1 MTVQTAGVSADRT
14 ATVLRALGDPARLR
28 IIWRLREE
36 ASGELRVGELVAAFD
51 LSQPTISH
59 HLKVLFDAGLL
70 QRRQEGNSV
79 LYRVDRAAF
88 DELVG
93 LVRGSGGD
101 PTSGQAPAEHRTEV
115 SAAAGPARATPG
127 RRPARSGPAATD
139 RYLTRTAE
147 DLGYRF
153 AGVFSRETV
162 ERYVRES
169 YQALYLT
176 AKSRAHLPLL
186 TSRFAGER
194 LAALAQATG
203 RAAKPVPEVLF
214 VCTQNSGRSQ
224 LAAAILTRISGG
236 RVHVRSAGSRPG
248 SAVDPVVV
256 AALAELGLAVGA
268 EFPKPLTDDVIRAAD
283 VVVTMGCGDTCPLYP
298 GKRYLDWDLPDPAG
312 LPLAEVRKIRDL
324 VGIRVRN
331 LLTQLGIDNKESND

>member
-1 MTVQTAGVSADRT
+1 MMVGQATVAADRA
-14 ATVLRALGDPARLR
+14 ATVLRALGDPVRLR
-28 IIWRLREE
+28 IIWRLRDE
-36 ASGELRVGELVAAFD
+36 AAGELRVADLVDAFD
-51 LSQPTISH
+51 LTQPTISH

-88 DELVG
+88 DELAR
-93 LVRGSGGD
+93 LVTGSGGEHT
-101 PTSGQAPAEHRTEV
+101 PARPAE
-115 SAAAGPARATPG
+115 PAPG
-127 RRPARSGPAATD
+127 RRLTGLDPAAID
-139 RYLTRTAE
+139 RFLTRTAE

-153 AGVFSRETV
+153 AGVFGRETV

-176 AKSRAHLPLL
+176 AKSRAHLPVL

-224 LAAAILTRISGG
+224 LAAAILTGLAGG
-236 RVHVRSAGSRPG
+236 RVHARSAGSRPAT
-248 SAVDPVVV
+248 AVDPVVA
-256 AALAELGLAVGA
+256 AALAELGLAVEP

-312 LPLAEVRKIRDL
+312 RPLAEVRRIRDQ
-324 VGIRVRN
+324 VGARIRN
-331 LLTQLGIDNKESND
+331 LLNELGIENKESND